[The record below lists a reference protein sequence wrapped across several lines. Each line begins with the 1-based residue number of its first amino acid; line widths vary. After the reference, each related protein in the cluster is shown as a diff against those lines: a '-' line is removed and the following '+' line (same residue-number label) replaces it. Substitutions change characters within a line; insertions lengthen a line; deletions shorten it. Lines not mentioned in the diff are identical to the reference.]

1 MIHSG
6 IEFSDFAEYFV
17 ASGIVFNKNIKWVV
31 FHGSYD
37 FAYLLKLAKGEELPS
52 TIEDFYKDIKIYFPV
67 IYDLKYIIK
76 DLPNLKEVGLNR
88 LS

>member
-1 MIHSG
+1 MWPQVTTISNAG
-6 IEFSDFAEYFV
+6 I
-17 ASGIVFNKNIKWVV
+17 IFNKNIKWVV
-31 FHGSYD
+31 FHGSFD
-37 FAYLLKLAKGEELPS
+37 FAYLLRLMKGEELPMG
-52 TIEDFYKDIKIYFPV
+52 IEDFEKDAKTYFQT